1 MGLPCEPRSATRPG
15 TVGSLTKQAPTK
27 SGVVASQS
35 RPVSFFFPSFVFSCQ
50 TAASISTPPLNDH
63 PRRQSNGEPSC
74 DGPFLTH
81 RGCTPWS
88 LRLSPP
94 ANPTPAAGPPL
105 SLWPTKASGLYFL
118 EIHIAPRKPPPGQSN
133 VPVYVRVFLTYRPSL
148 GPHPSAPPHVSSRRC
163 RCTLPSTPRI
173 SSPAGWISSV
183 MPLPAT
189 GPLLTRIP

>member
-35 RPVSFFFPSFVFSCQ
+35 RPVSFFFLLSFFSCQ

-118 EIHIAPRKPPPGQSN
+118 EIHIPPASSRSVECACVCACVSDLSSIPW
-133 VPVYVRVFLTYRPSL
+133 PPSL
-148 GPHPSAPPHVSSRRC
+148 CPSPHVSSRRC